1 MSIALGELS
10 TFTDGAATAVAVAN
24 HRLALVRL
32 GDDVYVLSDRC
43 SHEDF
48 ALSTG
53 EVDAADCTIEC
64 DRHGAIFDV
73 TTGEALSLPATE
85 AVATYGVS
93 IVNGVVYLDEEWS

>member
-1 MSIALGELS
+1 VSIALGELA
-10 TFTDGAATAVAVAN
+10 TFADGAATAVTVAN
-24 HRLALVRL
+24 RRLALVRL

-53 EVDAADCTIEC
+53 DVDAVDCTIEC
-64 DRHGAIFDV
+64 DRHGAIFDIS
-73 TTGEALSLPATE
+73 TGEALSLPATE
-85 AVATYGVS
+85 PVATFGVA